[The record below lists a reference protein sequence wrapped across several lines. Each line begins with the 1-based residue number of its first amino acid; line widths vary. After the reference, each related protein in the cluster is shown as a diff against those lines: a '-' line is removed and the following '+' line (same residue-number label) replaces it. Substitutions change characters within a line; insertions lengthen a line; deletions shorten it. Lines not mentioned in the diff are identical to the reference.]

1 MRAVFLALC
10 AACMYLTLST
20 AAGASSAGA
29 QSPEPNEAR
38 ADRWQGRHHY
48 LFDEQNRPNGP
59 ATTGAAS
66 PETSGCATTT
76 VRMRRS
82 DGSTVLRR
90 IRRCD

>member
-1 MRAVFLALC
+1 MRAILLALC
-10 AACMYLTLST
+10 AACMFLTLST
-20 AAGASSAGA
+20 AAGASSAEA
-29 QSPEPNEAR
+29 QIPEPGEAM

-48 LFDEQNRPNGP
+48 LFDEQNRPSP
-59 ATTGAAS
+59 ATTGAGS
-66 PETSGCATTT
+66 SETSGCATTT